1 MVHRCSMKMDDKNDG
16 WSMWVREGPSVRRV
30 ADGGAESFILHIS
43 SCEMSS
49 SNERTDRKVVPQSIW
64 FKNGVDVVIG

>member
-49 SNERTDRKVVPQSIW
+49 SNVRTDWIVRTMSNRIKFEGIT
-64 FKNGVDVVIG
+64 

>member
-1 MVHRCSMKMDDKNDG
+1 MLHPSLKKINDRNDK
-16 WSMWVREGPSVRRV
+16 WSVWVREGPSVRRV

-49 SNERTDRKVVPQSIW
+49 SNVRTDWIVRTMSNRIKFEGIT
-64 FKNGVDVVIG
+64 